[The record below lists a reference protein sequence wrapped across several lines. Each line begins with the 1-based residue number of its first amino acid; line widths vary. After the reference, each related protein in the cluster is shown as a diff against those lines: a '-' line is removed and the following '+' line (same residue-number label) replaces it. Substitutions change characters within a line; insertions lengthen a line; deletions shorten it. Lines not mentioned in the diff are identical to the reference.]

1 MWCWIP
7 SEEDWPRQYNVMES
21 NTWNRYHRIH
31 LNPGKQKYLLNHYT
45 MAENH
50 VQEIDVLKFS
60 TKPENLGKFNPHLL
74 YPMGTAEGV
83 RFTTDRK
90 LRTEE
95 ANNFGDIWSWQLMQ
109 EETYR
114 AYLVEMAAR
123 GNDSIVKDQY
133 REPFTYYFNE
143 LGRPIMY
150 TKDELELFKQLEL

>member
-1 MWCWIP
+1 
-7 SEEDWPRQYNVMES
+7 
-21 NTWNRYHRIH
+21 
-31 LNPGKQKYLLNHYT
+31 
-45 MAENH
+45 
-50 VQEIDVLKFS
+50 
-60 TKPENLGKFNPHLL
+60 
-74 YPMGTAEGV
+74 MGTAEGV